1 MRNKKEENID
11 IVDIKKLSK
20 TRHHYYL
27 KSNQIYCE
35 DFFSEEKVIVG
46 RYDSTIYYPG
56 KIEIIKD
63 NKKELISLTP
73 KLIYIKKDFDM
84 SLLLNIDFKIRE
96 EDGFYV
102 KKIYL
107 CNDDDD
113 KNFYA
118 IDPNTRIVYLTRL
131 DGQLDDTIITLY
143 KIGAIE

>member
-35 DFFSEEKVIVG
+35 DLFSEEKVIVG

-63 NKKELISLTP
+63 NKEELISLTP
-73 KLIYIKKDFDM
+73 ELM
-84 SLLLNIDFKIRE
+84 SLLLNIDFKIRK

-107 CNDDDD
+107 CNDEDD
-113 KNFYA
+113 KNFYE
-118 IDPNTRIVYLTRL
+118 IDPNTRIVHLTRL